1 MLLTIT
7 CTPDVGSAIPATDLG
22 FLLHKNPDRVQEF
35 GLSYGTA
42 HVLYPHASPERC
54 TAALLLE
61 VDPVRL
67 VRGRSR
73 DLQAFSLGQYVNDRP
88 YAASS
93 LMSVAIGSVFRSA
106 LRGDCAQRPELADTP
121 LPLRLELPALGCRGG
136 SGLAERIF
144 APLGWTV
151 DATPLPLDPAFPEW
165 GDSAHLRLVL
175 TGTLRV
181 ADALNHLYVLLP
193 VLDGAKHY
201 WLDAGEVDKLLRA
214 GGAWLAAHP
223 ERAWITRRYLA
234 RRQSL
239 VRTAL
244 ARLAE
249 LDDSDPEELG
259 AIDEAPAEEESNEP
273 YREAAGATEPSSPST
288 VPAAGSSPR
297 PSPVRTPPDPGEA
310 GDTIAS
316 EAAGGSG
323 NTRSAAEGRTA
334 YQAPADTPSRSS
346 APADA
351 TGGATETGTRVPVKQ
366 SVTAA
371 DHTRSHGTAGPE
383 TGRPAEASSITSAAT
398 GDRRE
403 QPPAERRRGRVDYPD
418 TAAGAPAAA
427 AGPGSAGASVAAGYP
442 REQPPAEPQWGRVL
456 TAAGNTAAG
465 IQAVAEQTGPVGD
478 GSDAVDSGAV
488 AGSDGAESVPSL
500 AMQRR
505 AAVVAALRETGATR
519 VLDLGCG
526 EGTLLR
532 DLLADRSF
540 QEIVGVDV
548 STRALSIARRRL
560 RLDRLPAAVTRRLT
574 LRQGS
579 LTYTDN
585 ALRGY
590 DAAVLMEVIEHIDPP
605 RLPAV
610 EYVVFGAAAPR
621 SVLVTTPNAE
631 YNVRYD
637 GLPVGK
643 FRHSDHRFEWSRAE
657 FGAWARRVA
666 EHYRYRVD
674 FAPIGSPDPEVGPPT
689 QLAVFTRTET
699 EGAPQ

>member
-7 CTPDVGSAIPATDLG
+7 CTPEAGSTTPATDLG

-106 LRGDCAQRPELADTP
+106 LRGDCAQRPGLADTP

-136 SGLAERIF
+136 PALAERIF

-151 DATPLPLDPAFPEW
+151 GATPLPLDPAFPEW
-165 GDSAHLRLVL
+165 DDSAHLRLVL

-201 WLDAGEVDKLLRA
+201 WLDSGEVDKLLRA

-223 ERAWITRRYLA
+223 ERGWITRRYLA

-259 AIDEAPAEEESNEP
+259 AIDEVLAGDETNAPHL
-273 YREAAGATEPSSPST
+273 EARAGSGPASPTTVLARTPGRPSSDRT
-288 VPAAGSSPR
+288 DRDPAAGGTVASS
-297 PSPVRTPPDPGEA
+297 
-310 GDTIAS
+310 
-316 EAAGGSG
+316 AGGPDREVPAGTTFS
-323 NTRSAAEGRTA
+323 THA
-334 YQAPADTPSRSS
+334 QA
-346 APADA
+346 
-351 TGGATETGTRVPVKQ
+351 
-366 SVTAA
+366 
-371 DHTRSHGTAGPE
+371 
-383 TGRPAEASSITSAAT
+383 
-398 GDRRE
+398 
-403 QPPAERRRGRVDYPD
+403 D
-418 TAAGAPAAA
+418 TAAGIRSSAEQPAIVPDTTRPHGITVPGAPRSAGAPAT
-427 AGPGSAGASVAAGYP
+427 ASVAAGDEQAPAPVEP
-442 REQPPAEPQWGRVL
+442 RPVVTVAQDTDTGVQAAADGPMPAGASWSPGSVDAS
-456 TAAGNTAAG
+456 TAAGTYS
-465 IQAVAEQTGPVGD
+465 AENP
-478 GSDAVDSGAV
+478 
-488 AGSDGAESVPSL
+488 PSL
-500 AMQRR
+500 AVQRR
-505 AAVVAALRETGATR
+505 AAVVAALREAGAAR

-526 EGTLLR
+526 EGALLR
-532 DLLADRSF
+532 ELLDDRSF

-585 ALRGY
+585 SLRGF

-637 GLPVGK
+637 GLPAGK

-657 FGAWARRVA
+657 FGSWARRIA
-666 EHYRYRVD
+666 GHYGYRVE
-674 FAPIGSPDPEVGPPT
+674 FAPIGNPDPEVGPPT
-689 QLAVFTRTET
+689 QLAVFTRAET
-699 EGAPQ
+699 EGAQQ

>member
-7 CTPDVGSAIPATDLG
+7 CTPEADSATPATDLG

-42 HVLYPHASPERC
+42 HVLYPHATAERC

-67 VRGRSR
+67 VRGRSKGP
-73 DLQAFSLGQYVNDRP
+73 QAFALGQYVNDRP

-93 LMSVAIGSVFRSA
+93 LLSVAIGAVFRSA
-106 LRGDCAQRPELADTP
+106 LRGDCAQRPELARTP

-136 SGLAERIF
+136 PGLAERIF
-144 APLGWTV
+144 APLGWSV

-175 TGTLRV
+175 TGTVRL

-201 WLDAGEVDKLLRA
+201 WLDNDEVDKLLRA
-214 GGAWLAAHP
+214 GGSWLAAHP
-223 ERAWITRRYLA
+223 ERSWITRRYLA

-259 AIDEAPAEEESNEP
+259 AVDEAPHVEEDAVDP
-273 YREAAGATEPSSPST
+273 H
-288 VPAAGSSPR
+288 VPAAGGRTTASPR
-297 PSPVRTPPDPGEA
+297 TQQDAGASNASPVAPSTSPDSTGDKRAAAAVLGDTGDTHVQDKRGGLAAVGTAPAAVSSDPGTGDENSPSPVG
-310 GDTIAS
+310 
-316 EAAGGSG
+316 
-323 NTRSAAEGRTA
+323 
-334 YQAPADTPSRSS
+334 ADS
-346 APADA
+346 D
-351 TGGATETGTRVPVKQ
+351 
-366 SVTAA
+366 
-371 DHTRSHGTAGPE
+371 
-383 TGRPAEASSITSAAT
+383 
-398 GDRRE
+398 
-403 QPPAERRRGRVDYPD
+403 
-418 TAAGAPAAA
+418 
-427 AGPGSAGASVAAGYP
+427 
-442 REQPPAEPQWGRVL
+442 EPTL
-456 TAAGNTAAG
+456 
-465 IQAVAEQTGPVGD
+465 
-478 GSDAVDSGAV
+478 
-488 AGSDGAESVPSL
+488 SL
-500 AMQRR
+500 AVQRR
-505 AAVVAALRETGATR
+505 AAVVAALRDAGATR

-526 EGTLLR
+526 EGALLR
-532 DLLADRSF
+532 ELLDDGSF
-540 QEIVGVDV
+540 REIVGVDV

-560 RLDRLPAAVTRRLT
+560 RLDRLPDTVARRLT

-579 LTYTDN
+579 LTYTDS
-585 ALRGY
+585 ALRGF

-610 EYVVFGAAAPR
+610 EYVVFGAAAAQ

-637 GLPVGK
+637 GLPAGA
-643 FRHSDHRFEWSRAE
+643 FRHSDHRFEWTRAE
-657 FGAWARRVA
+657 FRSWAERIA
-666 EHYRYRVD
+666 GHYGYGVR
-674 FAPIGSPDPEVGPPT
+674 FAPVGSPDPEVGPPT
-689 QLAVFTRTET
+689 QLAVFSRARTAT
-699 EGAPQ
+699 EGASQ

>member
-7 CTPDVGSAIPATDLG
+7 CTPDADSGTPATDLG

-42 HVLYPHASPERC
+42 HVLYPQAAPDRC

-73 DLQAFSLGQYVNDRP
+73 DMQAFSLGQYVNDRP

-93 LMSVAIGSVFRSA
+93 LMSVAIGAVFRSA
-106 LRGDCAQRPELADTP
+106 LRGDCAQRPELARTP
-121 LPLRLELPALGCRGG
+121 LPLRLELPAVGCRGG
-136 SGLAERIF
+136 PELAERIF
-144 APLGWTV
+144 APLGWSV
-151 DATPLPLDPAFPEW
+151 AATPLPLDPAFPEW

-175 TGTLRV
+175 TGTLRL

-234 RRQSL
+234 RRHAL

-249 LDDSDPEELG
+249 LDESDPEELG
-259 AIDEAPAEEESNEP
+259 AVDEES
-273 YREAAGATEPSSPST
+273 AAGEDSGRELGAQDPATEPGPTATT
-288 VPAAGSSPR
+288 VDTAE
-297 PSPVRTPPDPGEA
+297 PGTEDA
-310 GDTIAS
+310 LPG
-316 EAAGGSG
+316 
-323 NTRSAAEGRTA
+323 GRTA
-334 YQAPADTPSRSS
+334 GPGFGDPA
-346 APADA
+346 
-351 TGGATETGTRVPVKQ
+351 
-366 SVTAA
+366 TANA
-371 DHTRSHGTAGPE
+371 GTAGNS
-383 TGRPAEASSITSAAT
+383 AEPTT
-398 GDRRE
+398 GDPAGRSNATADDAPRR
-403 QPPAERRRGRVDYPD
+403 
-418 TAAGAPAAA
+418 
-427 AGPGSAGASVAAGYP
+427 
-442 REQPPAEPQWGRVL
+442 
-456 TAAGNTAAG
+456 
-465 IQAVAEQTGPVGD
+465 
-478 GSDAVDSGAV
+478 
-488 AGSDGAESVPSL
+488 SL
-500 AMQRR
+500 AVQRR
-505 AAVVAALRETGATR
+505 ATVLAALRDTGATR

-526 EGTLLR
+526 EGALLR
-532 DLLADRSF
+532 ELIDDRSF

-560 RLDRLPAAVTRRLT
+560 RLDRLPGPVARRLT

-579 LTYTDN
+579 LTYTDS
-585 ALRGY
+585 ALRGF

-610 EYVVFGAAAPR
+610 EYVVFGAAAPH

-637 GLPVGK
+637 GLTAGS
-643 FRHSDHRFEWSRAE
+643 FRHTDHRFEWTRAE
-657 FGAWARRVA
+657 FRSWGRRIAGHFGYQV
-666 EHYRYRVD
+666 R
-674 FAPIGSPDPEVGPPT
+674 FAPVGAPDPEFGPPT
-689 QLAVFTRTET
+689 QLAVFTRAHTET

>member
-7 CTPDVGSAIPATDLG
+7 CTPEPGSTTPATDLG

-42 HVLYPHASPERC
+42 HVFYPHASAERC

-67 VRGRSR
+67 VRGRAR

-93 LMSVAIGSVFRSA
+93 LLSVAIGSVFRSA
-106 LRGDCAQRPELADTP
+106 LRGECAQRPGLADTP

-136 SGLAERIF
+136 AGLVERIF

-175 TGTLRV
+175 TGTVRV

-214 GGAWLAAHP
+214 GGTWLAAHP
-223 ERAWITRRYLA
+223 ERGWITRRYLA

-239 VRTAL
+239 IRTAL

-249 LDDSDPEELG
+249 LDHSDPEELD
-259 AIDEAPAEEESNEP
+259 AIDEAPTEDEPNEP
-273 YREAAGATEPSSPST
+273 PREARATSEPLSRT
-288 VPAAGSSPR
+288 GDLDARTPR
-297 PSPVRTPPDPGEA
+297 HPSPARATA
-310 GDTIAS
+310 TSIR
-316 EAAGGSG
+316 GSTG
-323 NTRSAAEGRTA
+323 QPATA
-334 YQAPADTPSRSS
+334 PS
-346 APADA
+346 
-351 TGGATETGTRVPVKQ
+351 G
-366 SVTAA
+366 
-371 DHTRSHGTAGPE
+371 TRSHG
-383 TGRPAEASSITSAAT
+383 AT
-398 GDRRE
+398 VPGG
-403 QPPAERRRGRVDYPD
+403 ANS
-418 TAAGAPAAA
+418 AGAAASAAAA
-427 AGPGSAGASVAAGYP
+427 AGGNQARSPEEPRSRRADTEVRDTAIGVRAAMDGATPAGASGDPGSVAPSSVAGSGS
-442 REQPPAEPQWGRVL
+442 ASS
-456 TAAGNTAAG
+456 N
-465 IQAVAEQTGPVGD
+465 GD
-478 GSDAVDSGAV
+478 GSAPPLAV
-488 AGSDGAESVPSL
+488 
-500 AMQRR
+500 QRR

-526 EGTLLR
+526 EGALLR
-532 DLLADRSF
+532 ELLGDRSF

-560 RLDRLPAAVTRRLT
+560 RLDRLPAAVTHRLT

-585 ALRGY
+585 ALRGF

-637 GLPVGK
+637 GLPAGK
-643 FRHSDHRFEWSRAE
+643 FRHGDHRFEWSRAE
-657 FGAWARRVA
+657 FGAWARRIA
-666 EHYRYRVD
+666 GHYGYRVQ
-674 FAPIGSPDPEVGPPT
+674 FAPIGGADPEVGPPT
-689 QLAVFTRTET
+689 QLAVFTRTGT
-699 EGAPQ
+699 EGVPQ

>member
-7 CTPDVGSAIPATDLG
+7 CTPDAGSAIPATDLG

-136 SGLAERIF
+136 PGPAERIF

-175 TGTLRV
+175 TGTLRL

-201 WLDAGEVDKLLRA
+201 WLDDGEVDKLLRA

-223 ERAWITRRYLA
+223 ERGWITRRYLA

-259 AIDEAPAEEESNEP
+259 AIDEAPTRDEPIESHPDAEG
-273 YREAAGATEPSSPST
+273 AAGPSAPIA
-288 VPAAGSSPR
+288 VPAARTPQH
-297 PSPVRTPPDPGEA
+297 PSPVTVRDTVDA
-310 GDTIAS
+310 GTTVVSSAAIQGHGGPAADDGAGLQDAGVGTA
-316 EAAGGSG
+316 AAGIRGS
-323 NTRSAAEGRTA
+323 EG
-334 YQAPADTPSRSS
+334 QPV
-346 APADA
+346 
-351 TGGATETGTRVPVKQ
+351 TE
-366 SVTAA
+366 AN
-371 DHTRSHGTAGPE
+371 HTRSHGTAEPE
-383 TGRPAEASSITSAAT
+383 AGSPGDASTI
-398 GDRRE
+398 
-403 QPPAERRRGRVDYPD
+403 
-418 TAAGAPAAA
+418 
-427 AGPGSAGASVAAGYP
+427 ASVAAGNKQAQSPVERP
-442 REQPPAEPQWGRVL
+442 RGRVADRDTAPADGARSAGARIATGSDQQAQSPAEPRRGHVV
-456 TAAGNTAAG
+456 TAAGDTAAG
-465 IQAVAEQTGPVGD
+465 VQAATD
-478 GSDAVDSGAV
+478 GHGTMEACGDAVDPDAV

-505 AAVVAALRETGATR
+505 AAVVAALREAGATR

-526 EGTLLR
+526 EGALLR
-532 DLLADRSF
+532 DLLGDRSF

-666 EHYRYRVD
+666 AHYRYRVD